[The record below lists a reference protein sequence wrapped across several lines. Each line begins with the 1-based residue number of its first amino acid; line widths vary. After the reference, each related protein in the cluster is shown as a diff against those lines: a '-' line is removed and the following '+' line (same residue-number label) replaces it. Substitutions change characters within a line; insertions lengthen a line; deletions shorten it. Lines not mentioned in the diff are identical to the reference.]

1 MLRLVFSPVVHFF
14 KAVRSVSLA
23 VYFCL
28 ALVDS
33 NKQCTFAEKNRQK
46 NPFEL
51 NIHKKQAG
59 QPYFR

>member
-1 MLRLVFSPVVHFF
+1 MLRLVFSPVVLFF

-33 NKQCTFAEKNRQK
+33 NKQCTFAEKSRQK
-46 NPFEL
+46 IRL
-51 NIHKKQAG
+51 N
-59 QPYFR
+59 